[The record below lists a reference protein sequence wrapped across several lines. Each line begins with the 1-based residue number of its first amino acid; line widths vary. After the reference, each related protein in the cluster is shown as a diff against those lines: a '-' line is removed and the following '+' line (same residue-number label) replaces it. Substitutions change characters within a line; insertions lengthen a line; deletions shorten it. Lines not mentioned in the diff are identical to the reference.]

1 VVVPVPAV
9 PPLVLLPLVGEVLPL
24 VPAVELPLPEPV
36 LVPAAPPA
44 SGDFVEE
51 QAAKRPKVT
60 REEKKRCERPLS
72 I

>member
-1 VVVPVPAV
+1 VLVLPLVGDVLPLGPVAELPLPVPVLVPVPA
-9 PPLVLLPLVGEVLPL
+9 PL
-24 VPAVELPLPEPV
+24 
-36 LVPAAPPA
+36 

-60 REEKKRCERPLS
+60 REEKKHCERPLS